1 MLAVRLVKFLSPYAG
16 VGTHEKV
23 ASSHDLAV
31 LTLLRGSMCGRGHL
45 MDHSH
50 YSCGSSVCAIS
61 PILPAASTTRRV
73 TMAEINLARYPVTVI
88 LSFAKIVRK
97 YRAMRSRTAKVTPCV
112 MKW

>member
-31 LTLLRGSMCGRGHL
+31 LTLLRGSMCGRDHW
-45 MDHSH
+45 MDHSY

-61 PILPAASTTRRV
+61 PMLQECVLVAAAGRRQSACLKR
-73 TMAEINLARYPVTVI
+73 MRCKLNC
-88 LSFAKIVRK
+88 SHDVRG
-97 YRAMRSRTAKVTPCV
+97 
-112 MKW
+112 

>member
-1 MLAVRLVKFLSPYAG
+1 MLAVRFVKFISPYAG

-61 PILPAASTTRRV
+61 PILQECVLVAAAGRRQRRRRWRAPA
-73 TMAEINLARYPVTVI
+73 
-88 LSFAKIVRK
+88 
-97 YRAMRSRTAKVTPCV
+97 
-112 MKW
+112 